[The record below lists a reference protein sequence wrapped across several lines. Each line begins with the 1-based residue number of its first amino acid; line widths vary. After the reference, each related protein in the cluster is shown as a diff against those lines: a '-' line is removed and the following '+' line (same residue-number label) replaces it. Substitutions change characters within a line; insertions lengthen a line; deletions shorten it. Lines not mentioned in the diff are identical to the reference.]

1 MNSIKDITYNT
12 AIFVNSDSACENN
25 CPGCRLWVKEADL
38 SKKLPL
44 SELKNRIDYLSEN
57 INYWWSLIF
66 QPWNILL
73 EYKIDEIEELFTY
86 TSEKTNKLIQWEIAK
101 LDSRILDFLESEKI
115 KSLIQNQKLCLNVWY
130 LVKDLKLLK
139 EIFAKVFVLWRENRK
154 NQIIKEW
161 FQDDF
166 LNLSDEEYL
175 QKLSQY
181 ANTWKINEN
190 ENRMLFS
197 IHNLWNLDNNIDDFW
212 NFIDFC
218 GFDPDKNELKY
229 AIENHT
235 YFSSLESWVSIQFIY
250 LEENK
255 IVDWTVV
262 WATTY
267 QKWEERCILN
277 DGSELDILWD
287 WTISFHTNPCN
298 SIALW
303 NIKESTWFDV
313 EKAFEEHKI
322 RISNILI
329 KYSETENFNQSQ
341 LCKKCLNW
349 ENPEVSFYEEL
360 KFFVKKDL
368 KSIKK
373 KIFRILSI

>member
-25 CPGCRLWVKEADL
+25 CPGCRLGVKEADL

-57 INYWWSLIF
+57 INYGGSLIF
-66 QPWNILL
+66 QPGNILL

-115 KSLIQNQKLCLNVWY
+115 KSLIQNQKLCLNVGY

-139 EIFAKVFVLWRENRK
+139 EIFAKVFVLGRENRK
-154 NQIIKEW
+154 NQIIKEG

-181 ANTWKINEN
+181 ANTGKINEN

-197 IHNLWNLDNNIDDFW
+197 IHNLGNLDNNIDDFW

-235 YFSSLESWVSIQFIY
+235 YFSSLESGVSIQFIY

-255 IVDWTVV
+255 IVDGTVV

-267 QKWEERCILN
+267 QKGEERCILN
-277 DGSELDILWD
+277 DGSELDILGD
-287 WTISFHTNPCN
+287 GTISFHTNPCN
-298 SIALW
+298 SIALG
-303 NIKESTWFDV
+303 NIKESTGFDV

-341 LCKKCLNW
+341 LCKKCLNG